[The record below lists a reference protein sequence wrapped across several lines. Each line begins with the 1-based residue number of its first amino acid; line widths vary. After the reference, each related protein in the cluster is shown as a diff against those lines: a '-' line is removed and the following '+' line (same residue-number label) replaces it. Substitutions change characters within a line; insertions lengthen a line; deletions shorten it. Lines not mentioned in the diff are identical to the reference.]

1 MRGRTVVVAVALV
14 AVMAVARAEEDVLE
28 AVEEEEDGGDDDVGS
43 LGDFIDGISASV
55 LAGAAANSTGAPE
68 GLRENALAFY
78 HAVDWRERWIQGI
91 LVAHAAT
98 WAVFFA
104 FRRSVE
110 VQTGLFF
117 GVCACVAAAERLNAL
132 GRAHWQ
138 TFATQNYFDERGV
151 FAATVFCGPLLALA
165 FCMLLNFVSLAA
177 ALLVDVKRRELKK
190 HRADRADADAADG
203 ARADRPAAPPPD
215 KPIKAD

>member
-1 MRGRTVVVAVALV
+1 MRGRAVVVALALV
-14 AVMAVARAEEDVLE
+14 CAAVARAEEDVLE
-28 AVEEEEDGGDDDVGS
+28 AVEAEDGGDDDVGS
-43 LGDFIDGISASV
+43 LGDFIEGISASV

-78 HAVDWRERWIQGI
+78 HAVDWRERWIQG
-91 LVAHAAT
+91 LLAAHAAT
-98 WAVFFA
+98 WTVFFV

-132 GRAHWQ
+132 GRAHWRR
-138 TFATQNYFDERGV
+138 FATQNYFDERGV
-151 FAATVFCGPLLALA
+151 FAATVLCAPLLALS

-203 ARADRPAAPPPD
+203 ARDDRPAAPPPN